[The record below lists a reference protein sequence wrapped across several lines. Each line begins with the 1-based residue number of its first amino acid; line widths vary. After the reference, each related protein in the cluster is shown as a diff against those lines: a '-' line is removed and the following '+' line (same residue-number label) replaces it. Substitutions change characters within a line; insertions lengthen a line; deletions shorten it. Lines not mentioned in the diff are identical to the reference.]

1 LKTALLVMAGY
12 LLDGLVGDPRWLP
25 HPVRGIGWL
34 IDRGERCLNRG
45 GPAARLL
52 AGAVLTFAVVGV
64 SALVAW
70 GAVTGARLIHPLLG
84 DLVTILG
91 IGLLL
96 ARRSLAEEA
105 GQAVCRPLMDGD
117 LPAARRAVSWVVG
130 RDTDGM
136 DEREVARASIETLAE
151 NLSDGVVA
159 PLLFALVAGLPGIA
173 AYKAINTLDSMIAHR
188 DSRFLYFGRVAAHLD
203 DGANWLPARITLLAL
218 VAAAPLLGRDAAGA
232 WRSAMADGGKHAS
245 PNAGWPEAAMAGA
258 LSIRLGGLNYY
269 DGEPSQGPVLNPA
282 GRLPE
287 PTDIP
292 AGLALM
298 QAASHLVLG
307 VGALLRAFF

>member
-1 LKTALLVMAGY
+1 MKTALLVMAGY

-34 IDRGERCLNRG
+34 IARGERRLNRG
-45 GPAARLL
+45 GPVARLL
-52 AGAVLTFAVVGV
+52 AGAVLTCTVVGV

-105 GQAVCRPLMDGD
+105 GQAVYRPLMDGD

-130 RDTDGM
+130 RDTDGL
-136 DEREVARASIETLAE
+136 DERDVARASIETLAE

-188 DSRFLYFGRVAAHLD
+188 DSRYLYFGRVAAHLD
-203 DGANWLPARITLLAL
+203 DAANWLPARITLLAL
-218 VAAAPLLGRDAAGA
+218 VAAAALLGRDAAGA
-232 WRSAMADGGKHAS
+232 WRAAVADGGKHAS

-269 DGEPSQGPVLNPA
+269 DGEPTHGPVLNPG

-287 PTDIP
+287 PADIP
-292 AGLALM
+292 AALTLM
-298 QAASHLVLG
+298 QGASHLVLG
-307 VGALLRAFF
+307 VGALLRVLF

>member
-1 LKTALLVMAGY
+1 
-12 LLDGLVGDPRWLP
+12 RWLP

-34 IDRGERCLNRG
+34 IDRGERHLNRG
-45 GPAARLL
+45 GPAARLV

-130 RDTDGM
+130 RDTDGL

-218 VAAAPLLGRDAAGA
+218 VAAAPLLGRDAGGA
-232 WRSAMADGGKHAS
+232 WRAALAGGGKHAS

-258 LSIRLGGLNYY
+258 LSIRLGGLNNY

-292 AGLALM
+292 AALALM

-307 VGALLRAFF
+307 VGALLRALL